1 MSGEISHLLDVIP
14 LLDNILGRKVT
25 HELHDNPCTH
35 INNTYYNM
43 TAKIEGNFFFNLSNH
58 S

>member
-25 HELHDNPCTH
+25 HELYDNPCTH

-43 TAKIEGNFFFNLSNH
+43 TAKIEGNFFLI
-58 S
+58 